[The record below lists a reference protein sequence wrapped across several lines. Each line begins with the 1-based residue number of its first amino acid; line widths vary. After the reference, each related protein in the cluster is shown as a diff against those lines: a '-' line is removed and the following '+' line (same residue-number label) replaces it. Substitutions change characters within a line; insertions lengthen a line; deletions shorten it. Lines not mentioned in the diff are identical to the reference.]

1 MTNARVYVLPLA
13 NLLQVSSVYVSY
25 MNVIKCLDAV
35 LAAMISPCSFQKH
48 FSYVISQT
56 FALDCLLFFF
66 AVLEFLLSHN
76 LDSFKLFSF
85 IPQPLPFATT
95 FFDHPIETTRTTT
108 TMKKKKK
115 LDPKW
120 ELSILNFQNLFCPF
134 FFYYCR

>member
-76 LDSFKLFSF
+76 LLCCLISVLRYYQKLVFLYSDNIKYTLQLIRIFKER
-85 IPQPLPFATT
+85 
-95 FFDHPIETTRTTT
+95 IE
-108 TMKKKKK
+108 
-115 LDPKW
+115 
-120 ELSILNFQNLFCPF
+120 ILI
-134 FFYYCR
+134 

>member
-76 LDSFKLFSF
+76 LLCCLISVLRYYQKLVFLYSDNIKYTLQLIRIFKER
-85 IPQPLPFATT
+85 
-95 FFDHPIETTRTTT
+95 IE
-108 TMKKKKK
+108 
-115 LDPKW
+115 
-120 ELSILNFQNLFCPF
+120 ILIWSYFLLIKHDWK
-134 FFYYCR
+134 

>member
-13 NLLQVSSVYVSY
+13 NLFQVSSVYVSY

-76 LDSFKLFSF
+76 LLCCLISVLRYYQKLAFLYSDNIKYTLQLIRIF
-85 IPQPLPFATT
+85 RYALKSWYEVIFYLSNM
-95 FFDHPIETTRTTT
+95 IENN
-108 TMKKKKK
+108 
-115 LDPKW
+115 LDIW
-120 ELSILNFQNLFCPF
+120 
-134 FFYYCR
+134 